1 VRGLLIRWGINSLAL
16 LIVAHTVRGIEVTNI
31 LTVVVAALLLGILNA
46 FLRPALVLITL
57 PLNVITLGLFTFVIN
72 GILLWLVAQVTKGFT
87 VAGFWSAVVGAF
99 LFSVMSL
106 LISLLVSK
114 SGRIEIVVTEHRS
127 TEEGG
132 Q

>member
-1 VRGLLIRWGINSLAL
+1 VNSLAL
-16 LIVAHTVRGIEVTNI
+16 LIVAHTVRGIEVTSPLAAI
-31 LTVVVAALLLGILNA
+31 VAALLLGILNA
-46 FLRPALVLITL
+46 FLRPALVFMTL
-57 PLNVITLGLFTFVIN
+57 PFNIISLGLFTFCIN
-72 GILLWLVAQVTKGFT
+72 GFLLWLVGQVIKGFF
-87 VAGFWSAVVGAF
+87 VAGFGAAVVGAF

-106 LISLLVSK
+106 LISLLVSR